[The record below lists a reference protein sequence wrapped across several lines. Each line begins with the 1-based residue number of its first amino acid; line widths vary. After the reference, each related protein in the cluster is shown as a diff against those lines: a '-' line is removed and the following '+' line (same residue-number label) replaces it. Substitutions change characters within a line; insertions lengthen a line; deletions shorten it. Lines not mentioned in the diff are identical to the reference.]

1 MAADLLPAVAAHRY
15 TEWRVWSHCRADWS
29 DPQNLEAAELYDH
42 SDDTGLGRAVFESFE
57 NENIANL
64 PGSAAVVAQLAA
76 ALRGQFEHGG
86 AAQC

>member
-1 MAADLLPAVAAHRY
+1 M
-15 TEWRVWSHCRADWS
+15 WSHCRADWS

-42 SDDTGLGRAVFESFE
+42 SDDTGLGRAAFESFE

-64 PGSAAVVAQLAA
+64 PESAAVVAQLAA
-76 ALRGQFEHGG
+76 ALREQFEHGG